1 MSDTARKIEAAYND
15 TAMALGILGEALTK
29 KRIKRGQMAIAKD
42 LLLQAAKALT

>member
-1 MSDTARKIEAAYND
+1 MTETEKMLTAAYND

-42 LLLQAAKALT
+42 LLLQAAKALS